1 MGMKLL
7 PRRGVPAV
15 KIAAQV
21 SPFKLTVRRSSI
33 EGWGV
38 FAGVFIPRRRK
49 VIMYAG
55 EKITRTEAVR
65 RALTSLR
72 KTKELRTYFASI
84 ARKRVQGGRK
94 WVLDGS
100 VGGNG
105 SERINHCCDP
115 NLHVRKAHG
124 KIYFYSLRGIR
135 KGEELSFDYAFAE
148 ERIKI
153 PCRCGSEKCRGFM
166 NRRLVE
172 AFRQKAE
179 KYYAPSRVHH
189 STGGRMARA

>member
-1 MGMKLL
+1 M
-7 PRRGVPAV
+7 

-21 SPFKLTVRRSSI
+21 SPFKLTVRRSRI
-33 EGWGV
+33 EGRGV
-38 FAGVFIPRRRK
+38 FAGVFIPRGRK
-49 VIMYAG
+49 VIAYAG
-55 EKITRTEAVR
+55 EKITRAEAARRVR
-65 RALTSLR
+65 KSLR

-84 ARKRVQGGRK
+84 ARKRVPGVRK

-115 NLHVRKAHG
+115 NLYVRKAQG
-124 KIYFYSLRGIR
+124 NIYFYSLRGIR

-148 ERIKI
+148 ERIRI
-153 PCRCGSEKCRGFM
+153 PCRCGSRKCRGFM

-172 AFRQKAE
+172 AFR
-179 KYYAPSRVHH
+179 
-189 STGGRMARA
+189 

>member
-1 MGMKLL
+1 M
-7 PRRGVPAV
+7 

-21 SPFKLTVRRSSI
+21 SAFQLRVRRSSI

-38 FAGVFIPRRRK
+38 FAGVFIPRGSK
-49 VIMYAG
+49 VIAYAG
-55 EKITRTEAVR
+55 EKITRAEAAR
-65 RALTSLR
+65 RARKSLR

-105 SERINHCCDP
+105 SERINHSCDP
-115 NLHVRKAHG
+115 NLYVRKAQG

-148 ERIKI
+148 ERIRI
-153 PCRCGSEKCRGFM
+153 PCRCRSEKCRGFM

-172 AFRQKAE
+172 AARQE
-179 KYYAPSRVHH
+179 S
-189 STGGRMARA
+189 